1 MLHRTVRERVVE
13 LTRWHAKLEGAC
25 AATADEVAELRSRLD
40 ALPATI
46 PERGAIPWRAL
57 GTQGRRQELG
67 ELAAWATWV
76 VNAYDLQ
83 DRWPACWYQ
92 HEGLVELLGALRRWH
107 VALTTEL
114 IGDAPAATL
123 WHEALYR
130 TVDRTMLAVTQ
141 RCLTSH
147 RETMPL
153 APPDEADLLAASNR
167 PSNAGVHAPPPGA
180 T

>member
-1 MLHRTVRERVVE
+1 MLRRTVRERVVE

-25 AATADEVAELRSRLD
+25 AATADEVAKLRSRLD

-46 PERGAIPWRAL
+46 PERGAVPWRAL
-57 GTQGRRQELG
+57 GTQSRRQELG
-67 ELAAWATWV
+67 ELAAWVTWI

-83 DRWPACWYQ
+83 DRWPACWYR
-92 HEGLVELLGALRRWH
+92 HEGLVELLRALRRWH
-107 VALTTEL
+107 AALTTEL

-130 TVDRTMLAVTQ
+130 TVDRTMVAVTQ

-147 RETMPL
+147 REASPFAPVSDEEL
-153 APPDEADLLAASNR
+153 SVAAIAANQPSAPPQTQE
-167 PSNAGVHAPPPGA
+167 
-180 T
+180 